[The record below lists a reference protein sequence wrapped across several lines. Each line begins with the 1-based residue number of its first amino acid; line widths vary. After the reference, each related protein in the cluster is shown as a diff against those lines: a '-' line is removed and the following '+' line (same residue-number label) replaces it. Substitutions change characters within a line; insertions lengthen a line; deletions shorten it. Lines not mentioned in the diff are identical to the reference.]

1 MCISLNCN
9 ITFPCE
15 ICNANIKDTDSTTQC
30 DICQFWI
37 HMRCNNLIHID
48 NKHIQGSNNHWF
60 YILCYSEIFPFG
72 TMANKNFLSMMMVNS
87 SSTTIKNNDVDAN
100 NTNRTSLVL
109 KPSVSVSLLF
119 NQFNSFSPEQK
130 NEPENIVNSNYY
142 DIDQFQTLKF
152 HVKINHYP

>member
-1 MCISLNCN
+1 
-9 ITFPCE
+9 
-15 ICNANIKDTDSTTQC
+15 
-30 DICQFWI
+30 
-37 HMRCNNLIHID
+37 
-48 NKHIQGSNNHWF
+48 
-60 YILCYSEIFPFG
+60 
-72 TMANKNFLSMMMVNS
+72 MMMVNS

-109 KPSVSVSLLF
+109 KPSVSLSLLF
-119 NQFNSFSPEQK
+119 SQFNNFSPEQK